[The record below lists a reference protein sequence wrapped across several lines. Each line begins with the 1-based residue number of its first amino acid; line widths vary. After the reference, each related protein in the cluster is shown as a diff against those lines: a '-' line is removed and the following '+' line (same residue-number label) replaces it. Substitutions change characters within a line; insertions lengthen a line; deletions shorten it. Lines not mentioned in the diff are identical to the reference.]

1 MKYRIRR
8 GLQFRFPVEPDVRF
22 AIPRRKLDQTLI
34 VDPFFLQRADCGSR
48 PALRHLM
55 EWAGD
60 EAFYL
65 EISHA

>member
-8 GLQFRFPVEPDVRF
+8 ELQIRFPVEPDVRL

-34 VDPFFLQRADCGSR
+34 VDRFFLQRAVCGSR

-60 EAFYL
+60 ESFYL